1 MIKSIK
7 TDLKDKVAIVTGS
20 SRGIGRAIALALA
33 RDGADIVV
41 NASSNIVKAKE
52 VADEIESMGRKALVV
67 LADVSRKDHVKSMIE
82 QTLEKF
88 GKIDILVNNAGI
100 VGPTVPIQ
108 ELSEEDWDRVINI
121 DLKGT
126 FLCCKMV
133 VPHMISRRSGKVVNM
148 SSIAGKEGNANMT
161 AYCAAKAGIIGF
173 TKALAEE
180 VAKYGIRVNCV
191 CPALIETELVERMD
205 KKQAEYLK
213 SKIPL
218 GRLGKPEEVAE
229 LVKFLVSDASDF
241 ITGQAFNIDGGRGK
255 Y

>member
-1 MIKSIK
+1 
-7 TDLKDKVAIVTGS
+7 VN
-20 SRGIGRAIALALA
+20 
-33 RDGADIVV
+33 IVV
-41 NASSNIVKAKE
+41 NAVSNITKARD
-52 VADEIESMGRKALVV
+52 VAKEIESMGRKALVV
-67 LADVSRKDHVKSMIE
+67 LADVSQKKEVENMVN
-82 QTLEKF
+82 QTLERF

-108 ELSEEDWDRVINI
+108 ELSEEDWDRIISV

-126 FLCCKMV
+126 FLCCKAV
-133 VPHMISRRSGKVVNM
+133 IPHMISQRSGKIVNM

-161 AYCAAKAGIIGF
+161 GYCAAKAGIIGF
-173 TKALAEE
+173 TKALSEE

-241 ITGQAFNIDGGRGK
+241 ITGQAINIDGGRGK

>member
-1 MIKSIK
+1 MLKV
-7 TDLKDKVAIVTGS
+7 DLSGKVAIVTGS
-20 SRGIGRAIALALA
+20 SRGIGRAIALSLA
-33 RDGADIVV
+33 RDGADVVV
-41 NASSNIVKAKE
+41 NARVNLNRAEE
-52 VADEIESMGRKALVV
+52 VAREIESMGRKALVI
-67 LADVSRKDHVKSMIE
+67 LADVSKKDDVENMVK
-82 QTLEKF
+82 QTLDEF

-100 VGPTVPIQ
+100 VGSTVPIQ
-108 ELSEEDWDRVINI
+108 ELSEEDWNRIISV

-126 FLCCKMV
+126 FLCCKAV
-133 VPHMISRRSGKVVNM
+133 IPHMISRRSGKIVNL

-241 ITGQAFNIDGGRGK
+241 ITGQAFNITGGRAK

>member
-1 MIKSIK
+1 LFKV
-7 TDLKDKVAIVTGS
+7 DLSGKVAIVTGS
-20 SRGIGRAIALALA
+20 GRGIGRSIVLSLA
-33 RDGADIVV
+33 RDGADVVV
-41 NASSNIVKAKE
+41 NARANIDKARE
-52 VADEIESMGRKALVV
+52 VAKAIESMGRRTLVV
-67 LADVSRKDHVKSMIE
+67 LADVSNKNDVEDMVKR
-82 QTLEKF
+82 TLEEF
-88 GKIDILVNNAGI
+88 GNIDILVNNAGV

-108 ELSEEDWDRVINI
+108 ELKEKDWDRIINV

-126 FLCCKMV
+126 FLCCKAV
-133 VPHMISRRSGKVVNM
+133 IPHMISRRSGKIVNI

-180 VAKYGIRVNCV
+180 VARYGIRVNCV
-191 CPALIETELVERMD
+191 CPALIKTELVERMD

-213 SKIPL
+213 RKIPL

-229 LVKFLVSDASDF
+229 LVKFLVSDASNF
-241 ITGQAFNIDGGRGK
+241 ITGQAFNITGGRAK

>member
-1 MIKSIK
+1 MIKV
-7 TDLKDKVAIVTGS
+7 DLSGKVAIVTGS

-33 RDGADIVV
+33 KDGANIVV
-41 NASSNIVKAKE
+41 NAVSKITKARE
-52 VADEIESMGRKALVV
+52 VAEEIESMGREALVIV
-67 LADVSRKDHVKSMIE
+67 ADVSKKEHVESMVE
-82 QTLEKF
+82 QTLKRF
-88 GKIDILVNNAGI
+88 GKIDILVNNAGV

-108 ELSEEDWDRVINI
+108 ELSEEDWERVISV

-126 FLCCKMV
+126 FLCCRAV
-133 VPHMISRRSGKVVNM
+133 IPHMIRQRSGKIVNI

-161 AYCAAKAGIIGF
+161 AYCAAKAGIIGL

-205 KKQAEYLK
+205 TKQTEYLK

-241 ITGQAFNIDGGRGK
+241 ITGQAINIDGGRGK

>member
-1 MIKSIK
+1 LV
-7 TDLKDKVAIVTGS
+7 TVDLSGKVAIVTGA

-33 RDGADIVV
+33 KDGANIVV
-41 NASSNIVKAKE
+41 NAVSNITKARE
-52 VADEIESMGRKALVV
+52 VAKEIESMGRKALVILV
-67 LADVSRKDHVKSMIE
+67 DVSQKKDVENMVN
-82 QTLEKF
+82 QTLERF

-100 VGPTVPIQ
+100 VGPTIPIQ
-108 ELSEEDWDRVINI
+108 ELSEEDWDRIISV

-126 FLCCKMV
+126 FLCCKAV
-133 VPHMISRRSGKVVNM
+133 IPHMISQRSGKIVNM

-173 TKALAEE
+173 TKALSEE

-241 ITGQAFNIDGGRGK
+241 ITGQAINIDGGRGK

>member
-1 MIKSIK
+1 MIKV
-7 TDLKDKVAIVTGS
+7 DLSGKVAIVTGS

-33 RDGADIVV
+33 KDGANIVV
-41 NASSNIVKAKE
+41 NALSNITKAREVAKE
-52 VADEIESMGRKALVV
+52 IECMGREALVV
-67 LADVSRKDHVKSMIE
+67 VADVSKKEHVESMVE
-82 QTLEKF
+82 QTLKRF
-88 GKIDILVNNAGI
+88 GKIDILVNNAGV
-100 VGPTVPIQ
+100 VGPTVPIH
-108 ELSEEDWDRVINI
+108 ELSEEDWERIISI

-126 FLCCKMV
+126 FLCCRAV
-133 VPHMISRRSGKVVNM
+133 IPHMIRQRSGKIVNI

-161 AYCAAKAGIIGF
+161 AYCAAKAGIIGL

-205 KKQAEYLK
+205 KKQVEYLK
-213 SKIPL
+213 GKIPL

-241 ITGQAFNIDGGRGK
+241 ITGQAINIDGGRGK

>member
-1 MIKSIK
+1 MV
-7 TDLKDKVAIVTGS
+7 TVDLSGKVAIVTGA

-33 RDGADIVV
+33 KDGANIVV
-41 NASSNIVKAKE
+41 NAVSNITKARE
-52 VADEIESMGRKALVV
+52 VAKEIESMGRKALVILV
-67 LADVSRKDHVKSMIE
+67 DVSQKKDVENMVN
-82 QTLEKF
+82 QTLERF

-100 VGPTVPIQ
+100 VGPTIPIQ
-108 ELSEEDWDRVINI
+108 ELSEEDWDRIISV

-126 FLCCKMV
+126 FLCCKAV
-133 VPHMISRRSGKVVNM
+133 IPHMISQRSGKIVNM

-161 AYCAAKAGIIGF
+161 AYCAAMAGIIGF
-173 TKALAEE
+173 TKALSEE

-241 ITGQAFNIDGGRGK
+241 ITGQAINIDGGRGK

>member
-1 MIKSIK
+1 LKV
-7 TDLKDKVAIVTGS
+7 DLSGKVAIVTGA

-33 RDGADIVV
+33 RDGADILV
-41 NASSNIVKAKE
+41 NARSNIGEARK
-52 VADEIESMGRKALVV
+52 VAGKIESMGRRVLVI
-67 LADVSRKDHVKSMIE
+67 LADVSNKEDVDNMVKKTIE
-82 QTLEKF
+82 VF
-88 GKIDILVNNAGI
+88 GKIDILVNNAGV
-100 VGPTVPIQ
+100 VGSTVPIQ
-108 ELSEEDWDRVINI
+108 ELKEEDWDRIISV

-126 FLCCKMV
+126 FLCCKAV
-133 VPHMISRRSGKVVNM
+133 VPHMINRRSGKIVNI

-161 AYCAAKAGIIGF
+161 AYSAAKAGIIGF
-173 TKALAEE
+173 TKALSEE
-180 VAKYGIRVNCV
+180 VARYGIRVNCV

-205 KKQAEYLK
+205 KQQAEYLK

-241 ITGQAFNIDGGRGK
+241 IAGQAYNIDGGRGK

>member
-1 MIKSIK
+1 MIKV
-7 TDLKDKVAIVTGS
+7 DLSGKVAIVTGS

-33 RDGADIVV
+33 KDGANIVV
-41 NASSNIVKAKE
+41 NAASNITKARE
-52 VADEIESMGRKALVV
+52 VAKEIESMGREALGVV
-67 LADVSRKDHVKSMIE
+67 ADVSKKEHVESMVE
-82 QTLEKF
+82 QTLKRF
-88 GKIDILVNNAGI
+88 GKIDILVNNAGV

-108 ELSEEDWDRVINI
+108 ELSEEDWERVISV
-121 DLKGT
+121 DLKGA
-126 FLCCKMV
+126 FLCCRAV
-133 VPHMISRRSGKVVNM
+133 IPHMIRQRSGKIVNI
-148 SSIAGKEGNANMT
+148 SSIAGKEGNANMA
-161 AYCAAKAGIIGF
+161 AYCAAKAGIIGL

-241 ITGQAFNIDGGRGK
+241 ITGQAINIDGGRGK

>member
-1 MIKSIK
+1 MIEV
-7 TDLKDKVAIVTGS
+7 DLSDKVAIVTGS
-20 SRGIGRAIALALA
+20 SRGIGRAIALGLA
-33 RDGADIVV
+33 KDGANIVV
-41 NASSNIVKAKE
+41 NALSNITKARE
-52 VADEIESMGRKALVV
+52 VAEEIESMGREVLVIV
-67 LADVSRKDHVKSMIE
+67 ADVSKKEHVESMVE
-82 QTLEKF
+82 QTLKRF

-108 ELSEEDWDRVINI
+108 ELSEEDWDRVISV

-126 FLCCKMV
+126 FLCCRAV
-133 VPHMISRRSGKVVNM
+133 IPHMIRQRSGKIVNI

-161 AYCAAKAGIIGF
+161 AYCAAKAGIIGL

-191 CPALIETELVERMD
+191 CPALIETELVEMMD

-241 ITGQAFNIDGGRGK
+241 ITGQAINIDGGRGK

>member
-1 MIKSIK
+1 MLKV
-7 TDLKDKVAIVTGS
+7 DLSGKVAIVTGS
-20 SRGIGRAIALALA
+20 SRGIGRAIALSLA
-33 RDGADIVV
+33 RDGADVVV
-41 NASSNIVKAKE
+41 NARVNLNRAEK
-52 VADEIESMGRKALVV
+52 VAREIESMGRKALVI
-67 LADVSRKDHVKSMIE
+67 LADVSKKGDVENMVK
-82 QTLEKF
+82 QTLDEF

-108 ELSEEDWDRVINI
+108 ELSEEDWDRIISV

-126 FLCCKMV
+126 FLCCKAV
-133 VPHMISRRSGKVVNM
+133 IPHMISRRSGKIINM

-205 KKQAEYLK
+205 PKQAEYLK

-241 ITGQAFNIDGGRGK
+241 ITGQAFNITGGRAK

>member
-1 MIKSIK
+1 MIKV
-7 TDLKDKVAIVTGS
+7 DLLGKVAIVTGS

-33 RDGADIVV
+33 KDGANIVV
-41 NASSNIVKAKE
+41 NAVSNITKARE
-52 VADEIESMGRKALVV
+52 VAEEIESMGREALVIV
-67 LADVSRKDHVKSMIE
+67 ADVSKKEHVESMVE
-82 QTLEKF
+82 QTLKRF
-88 GKIDILVNNAGI
+88 GKIDILVNNAGV

-108 ELSEEDWDRVINI
+108 ELSEEDWERVISV

-126 FLCCKMV
+126 FLCCRAV
-133 VPHMISRRSGKVVNM
+133 IPHMIRQRSGKIVNI

-161 AYCAAKAGIIGF
+161 AYCAAKAGIIGL

-205 KKQAEYLK
+205 TKQAEYLK

-241 ITGQAFNIDGGRGK
+241 ITGQAINIDGGRGK